1 MFPGLLSK
9 GSPCGLDDNIEENNT
24 PTRILAA
31 SDHLISRAS
40 TISSTGSALSS
51 EDQRSLDFTTSFR
64 TQGSTKFL
72 NEVLGS
78 LQDHQDTIPEGKLI
92 IILLTLGPM
101 SIDLEL
107 GNQIFELIE
116 RFKEKETE
124 TCQLKVK
131 LSEVSLDERRTAET
145 NESLK
150 LRLSA
155 TKSELDKK
163 TECLDHMIAKSQILN
178 EKLAAQEEVLNHCL
192 LLFEVL

>member
-1 MFPGLLSK
+1 M
-9 GSPCGLDDNIEENNT
+9 
-24 PTRILAA
+24 AA
-31 SDHLISRAS
+31 SDGLISGAS
-40 TISSTGSALSS
+40 TVSSIGSALSS
-51 EDQRSLDFTTSFR
+51 EDRRSMDFTTGFR

-78 LQDHQDTIPEGKLI
+78 LQDHQDTIPEGKI
-92 IILLTLGPM
+92 IILLILNFIF
-101 SIDLEL
+101 IDLDL

-131 LSEVSLDERRTAET
+131 LSEVSHEERRTAET

-150 LRLSA
+150 LRLGA

-163 TECLDHMIAKSQILN
+163 TEFLDHMIAKSQILN
-178 EKLAAQEEVLNHCL
+178 EKLAAQEEVFDHYSL
-192 LLFEVL
+192 LLKVV